1 MEESTIL
8 HVNVTDF
15 MAAVEEARDP
25 SLRGRPFVVGWQGR
39 SRAIVLAVSE
49 TAFQEGIRR
58 GMLLEAARKKVRT
71 LQVLSPAYEVYRR
84 ADARLA
90 EVADRFSPVVE
101 LKGGGHL
108 YLDLSGTRR
117 LFGPPVDCAERVRKE
132 IIQAT
137 DLIPALGLAS
147 AKVVSKVGTR
157 VVRPWGF
164 IAVPPGEERSFLAP
178 LDVSLLPGVGARLL
192 TRLHLLQI
200 RTIGELASLTEEEAE
215 VLGPYGMLLR
225 NRARGLDDGV
235 RGLYNRAPKLGDRAL
250 GLDDGARGI
259 RTPPLSRA
267 QRIQSEGLEGRISTA
282 DRRTQK
288 VDGRTQRTG
297 YGTQG
302 AGAPGWG
309 TPSFP
314 EGFGRLTGQ
323 HREER
328 DTLSAGASLPEDA
341 NDPQILLQALRSLL
355 FELGFTLRRR
365 GLAAGSLRVQVCY
378 TDGLQA
384 QGTWRFPS
392 PVTSDRDLIGAAQ
405 ALLPRVLR
413 RRVRVRRVRC
423 ELGTLSPEAGQL
435 DLYLAPWEANFSF
448 QATYEGKVRALQESL
463 DGIRSRFGRGGI
475 RLCADLLSP
484 CTFLS

>member
-15 MAAVEEARDP
+15 MAAVEEVRDP

-39 SRAIVLAVSE
+39 SRAIVLAVSG

-90 EVADRFSPVVE
+90 EVACRFSPVVE

-157 VVRPWGF
+157 VVRPSGF

-200 RTIGELASLTEEEAE
+200 RTIGDLASLAEAEAE

-225 NRARGLDDGV
+225 NRARGLDDRTPRIGTAA
-235 RGLYNRAPKLGDRAL
+235 GAFPSRAKGASR
-250 GLDDGARGI
+250 LDD
-259 RTPPLSRA
+259 
-267 QRIQSEGLEGRISTA
+267 
-282 DRRTQK
+282 
-288 VDGRTQRTG
+288 RTQRTG
-297 YGTQG
+297 AQV
-302 AGAPGWG
+302 WG
-309 TPSFP
+309 TSSFP
-314 EGFGRLTGQ
+314 GGFGRLEGWGK
-323 HREER
+323 EGEA
-328 DTLSAGASLPEDA
+328 LSAGASLPEDA
-341 NDPQILLQALRSLL
+341 NDPQILLHALRSLL
-355 FELGFTLRRR
+355 FELGFTLRTR
-365 GLAAGSLRVQVCY
+365 GLTAGSLRVQVVY

-392 PVTSDRDLIGAAQ
+392 PVTYDREMLGAAQ

-413 RRVRVRRVRC
+413 RRVRVRRIRC
-423 ELGTLSPEAGQL
+423 ELGSLAPEAGQL
-435 DLYLAPWEANFSF
+435 DLYLSPWARDFSF
-448 QATYEGKVRALQESL
+448 QRETYEGKVRALQESL
-463 DGIRSRFGRGGI
+463 DRIRSRFGKEGI
-475 RLCADLLSP
+475 RPCADLLSP

>member
-1 MEESTIL
+1 MHAGWVEDPTIL

-15 MAAVEEARDP
+15 MAAVEEVRDP

-58 GMLLEAARKKVRT
+58 GMLLEVARKKVRT
-71 LQVLSPAYEVYRR
+71 LKVLSPAYEVYRR

-90 EVADRFSPVVE
+90 EVASRFSPVVE

-117 LFGPPVDCAERVRKE
+117 LFGPPMDCAERVRKE

-137 DLIPALGLAS
+137 DLSPALGLAS

-157 VVRPWGF
+157 VVRPSGF
-164 IAVPPGEERSFLAP
+164 IAVPPGEERSFLSP

-192 TRLHLLQI
+192 TRLRLLQI
-200 RTIGELASLTEEEAE
+200 RTIGDLASLTEEEAE

-225 NRARGLDDGV
+225 NRAQGLDDRV
-235 RGLYNRAPKLGDRAL
+235 QGLYNRAPKRDDRAL
-250 GLDDGARGI
+250 GLDDGARGLYN
-259 RTPPLSRA
+259 RTPKRGGHTLGLDYGA
-267 QRIQSEGLEGRISTA
+267 QG
-282 DRRTQK
+282 K
-288 VDGRTQRTG
+288 
-297 YGTQG
+297 
-302 AGAPGWG
+302 
-309 TPSFP
+309 
-314 EGFGRLTGQ
+314 
-323 HREER
+323 
-328 DTLSAGASLPEDA
+328 TLSAGASLPEDA
-341 NDPQILLQALRSLL
+341 NDPQLLLRALRSLL
-355 FELGFTLRRR
+355 FELGFTLRRK
-365 GLAAGSLRVQVCY
+365 GLTAGRLRVQVVY

-392 PVTSDRDLIGAAQ
+392 PARSDGELISAAQ

-413 RRVRVRRVRC
+413 RRVRVRRIRC

-435 DLYLAPWEANFSF
+435 DLYLPPWEGDFSF
-448 QATYEGKVRALQESL
+448 QGELYAGKVRALQESL
-463 DGIRSRFGRGGI
+463 DRIRSRFGRGGI
-475 RLCADLLSP
+475 RPCADLSSP

>member
-15 MAAVEEARDP
+15 MAAVEEVRDP

-71 LQVLSPAYEVYRR
+71 LKVLSPAYEVYRR

-117 LFGPPVDCAERVRKE
+117 LFGPSVDCAERVRKE

-225 NRARGLDDGV
+225 NRARGV
-235 RGLYNRAPKLGDRAL
+235 
-250 GLDDGARGI
+250 DDGARGI

-267 QRIQSEGLEGRISTA
+267 QRIQSEGLEGRVSTA

-297 YGTQG
+297 CGPQG
-302 AGAPGWG
+302 AEAQVWG
-309 TPSFP
+309 GSSFP

-328 DTLSAGASLPEDA
+328 DTLSAVASLPEDA
-341 NDPQILLQALRSLL
+341 NDPQILLQAFRSLL

-365 GLAAGSLRVQVCY
+365 GLTAGSLRVQVVY

-392 PVTSDRDLIGAAQ
+392 PVTYDREMLGAAQ

-435 DLYLAPWEANFSF
+435 DLYLSPWARDFSF
-448 QATYEGKVRALQESL
+448 QRETYEGKVRALQESL
-463 DGIRSRFGRGGI
+463 DGIRSRFGKEGI